1 MERDFIVVVGNQGQ
15 GKSVW
20 SKAYADGQKRLLVYD
35 PLQSYRADFQTDPEE
50 WVEDIIRDGS
60 DFRFGSGY
68 PWELSMLGNAAYA
81 AGNCTFVVE
90 ECALIFKRGEELQD
104 WAKPLVFMGRIQ
116 RVSLVL
122 IAQRA
127 SKIPMDIRSQASRI
141 ITFRQTEPA
150 DVSALI
156 DRIGEDAETIPDLP
170 PLTCI
175 DWEEGKVSRYSIP
188 KPA

>member
-1 MERDFIVVVGNQGQ
+1 
-15 GKSVW
+15 
-20 SKAYADGQKRLLVYD
+20 
-35 PLQSYRADFQTDPEE
+35 
-50 WVEDIIRDGS
+50 
-60 DFRFGSGY
+60 
-68 PWELSMLGNAAYA
+68 MLGNAAYA